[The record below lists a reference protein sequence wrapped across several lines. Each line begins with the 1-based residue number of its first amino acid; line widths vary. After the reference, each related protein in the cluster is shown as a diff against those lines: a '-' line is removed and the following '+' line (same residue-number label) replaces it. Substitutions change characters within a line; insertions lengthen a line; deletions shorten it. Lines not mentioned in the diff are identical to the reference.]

1 MSGRW
6 QFLRSTPLRAMGKL
20 TLREDRWRLPTG
32 VERAFV
38 LSVGSHDRACV
49 LAGAEPVILDLE
61 EVAHLLLLGAQI
73 AVVARMRCRRDR
85 L

>member
-32 VERAFV
+32 VERAYPV
-38 LSVGSHDRACV
+38 LHVGPTVGVVPLRANHDAWC
-49 LAGAEPVILDLE
+49 
-61 EVAHLLLLGAQI
+61 
-73 AVVARMRCRRDR
+73 
-85 L
+85 